1 MIQDDKK
8 TLIMLVSDVHRQFG
22 HKIRELEKHNE
33 YGSSV
38 NCILF
43 ELHKHGNLTQ
53 VELVDKIHMR
63 PSSISV
69 ALQKMELDGLIERKV
84 KDDDQ
89 RYSVVCITSK
99 GKKSCEEMKKKIFE
113 LDNSFT
119 SQLDKEELEIA
130 KKVLIKLNNI
140 FKGDSNENI

>member
-1 MIQDDKK
+1 
-8 TLIMLVSDVHRQFG
+8 
-22 HKIRELEKHNE
+22 
-33 YGSSV
+33 
-38 NCILF
+38 
-43 ELHKHGNLTQ
+43 
-53 VELVDKIHMR
+53 MR

-99 GKKSCEEMKKKIFE
+99 GKKACEEMKKKIFE

-119 SQLDKEELEIA
+119 SQLDNEELEIA